1 MPEQKQSHSEELRT
15 DSRASEEGLKTLPLT
30 GTVTEVR
37 KKGALGT
44 VRGQGIPPGNQHE
57 MKSHQEATR
66 KMGKESSGKR
76 QGQREGTTRHRKK

>member
-1 MPEQKQSHSEELRT
+1 
-15 DSRASEEGLKTLPLT
+15 
-30 GTVTEVR
+30 VR

-44 VRGQGIPPGNQHE
+44 VRGQEIPPGNQHE